1 MISEKAFVCAPY
13 DFHGKFYIYP
23 PTMNDVIN
31 NELFGICLDVLTK
44 TQEDIEDFYNEN
56 NKVTGI
62 DTNEY
67 PTPYSFLLMSCYHSK
82 DFERYV
88 REAFMLFTHQE
99 VTFLYE
105 ANTILIGSLP
115 KTINKMKRIE
125 DLNLLEEKDFFEFQ
139 NAIREITGEDPVEPP
154 EDTTKMDPRIRRMKA
169 LARYRDRV
177 KQKKEK
183 GISLSTSLAAICCM
197 GIGIN
202 PLNIGELSYAAFR
215 KLMNV
220 YQQKEEYELDI
231 QSLLA
236 GADSNK
242 VKPKYWIRNKK

>member
-1 MISEKAFVCAPY
+1 MISEKAFVCVPY

-67 PTPYSFLLMSCYHSK
+67 PTPYGFLLMSCYHSK

-88 REAFMLFTHQE
+88 REAFMLFIHQE

-115 KTINKMKRIE
+115 KTINKIKRIE

-139 NAIREITGEDPVEPP
+139 NAIREITGGESIEPP
-154 EDTTKMDPRIRRMKA
+154 EDTAGMDPRIKRMKA

-242 VKPKYWIRNKK
+242 VKPKYWIRNKE